1 LLRVAEGHLTVV
13 DGFYGIGHVRFG
25 LLRHDDVLLL
35 RNGCVLMDQSVVYSS
50 KYCPVT
56 PLVPLPGVG
65 L

>member
-1 LLRVAEGHLTVV
+1 
-13 DGFYGIGHVRFG
+13 
-25 LLRHDDVLLL
+25 LRHDDVLLL

-65 L
+65 LYLEDRSEGIMQ

>member
-1 LLRVAEGHLTVV
+1 
-13 DGFYGIGHVRFG
+13 
-25 LLRHDDVLLL
+25 LRHDDVLLL